1 VKKPLLAM
9 ASVST
14 WEASSD
20 RTGHIK
26 AYFVHF
32 KGDQSLEDSLGHWRK
47 RENRG
52 KHRENLKSKEHKD

>member
-26 AYFVHF
+26 AHF
-32 KGDQSLEDSLGHWRK
+32 CSFQRNNSREDSLGHQRK
-47 RENRG
+47 RENKG
-52 KHRENLKSKEHKD
+52 KHRENLRSKKHKD

>member
-20 RTGHIK
+20 RTSHIK
-26 AYFVHF
+26 AHLFIS
-32 KGDQSLEDSLGHWRK
+32 KEKKSLEDSLGHWRK

-52 KHRENLKSKEHKD
+52 KYRENLKSKEHKD

>member
-1 VKKPLLAM
+1 MKKPLLAM

-26 AYFVHF
+26 AHLFIS
-32 KGDQSLEDSLGHWRK
+32 KGINHERIV
-47 RENRG
+47 
-52 KHRENLKSKEHKD
+52 

>member
-26 AYFVHF
+26 AHFVHF
-32 KGDQSLEDSLGHWRK
+32 KENSLEDSLGHWRK
-47 RENRG
+47 RENR
-52 KHRENLKSKEHKD
+52 ENTERT